1 MCACERV
8 KGLTSH
14 SWSIGSFA
22 FVGYGTRYNRCTQ
35 GRFMD
40 GAGQKRAKV
49 EHGQVSTG
57 ICFWNLSLLLLLLF
71 FLLRR

>member
-40 GAGQKRAKV
+40 GAEKGEGRAWSGQYWDLFL
-49 EHGQVSTG
+49 E
-57 ICFWNLSLLLLLLF
+57 SLIVVVVVLF
-71 FLLRR
+71 VA